1 MDDVLKHIG
10 VARRSGRYPW
20 GSGEDGYQS
29 NPFLNQYTKLKK
41 EGLSQTEIA
50 AQMGMNTR
58 ELRTNITWANKER
71 LDAYK
76 ERVAILSEKGMTDAA
91 IAKDMGISETSVRNY
106 RKEKGPSHK
115 DIQLKNVE
123 DALRAGVE
131 EHGYLDIGIG
141 VEHQLGVPRT
151 RFDAVVN
158 KMLEEDGYIQHKV
171 FVQRLADKD
180 KPTTLKVLT
189 LESDLDTVIMNQD
202 KIRPL
207 DSWSDDG
214 GETIRKFKDPTALRP
229 EEVKIRYAEDGGE
242 LKDGV
247 MELRPGVEALEM
259 GSSHYAQ
266 VRIKVGED
274 RYLKGMAIFGDPKD
288 FPDGVNVIFNTN
300 KTKGTDFR
308 DVLKETKPGLDIE
321 VFGSSIIRQNKSR
334 VLNIVNEEGTWDPWS
349 TALSAQFLSKQP
361 LNLVS
366 ERLKATRE
374 GFFKEFDEL
383 NSLTHPVVKDYL
395 MDKFSKSLVK
405 RANHLDAKGIP
416 GSKPHVL
423 LPFPDMKPSE
433 VYAPNYNN
441 GDKVVLIRYPHGG
454 TFELPEVTVNNKNAL
469 AKKIMGVAPDAIGIH
484 PSVAHK
490 LSGADFDGDTV
501 WVVPN
506 NNRQVKTSRSLK
518 ELKNFDPMDYKN
530 PDGERTISK
539 KYLGKA
545 MGDVSNL
552 ITDMTIKNAPES
564 EIARAVKH
572 SMVVIDSY
580 KHKLDYKRS
589 ARDNGIPALKKR
601 YQQSIHPETGKPSLG
616 ASTLISR
623 AKRNI
628 KIDKEGFEVDKYSSG
643 TQVESLYVTHV
654 KGLQTL
660 RNNVE
665 KTRKSLTPNKYD
677 PSKAKEYKAEI
688 ESLNKKIIKA
698 QLNAPKERQA
708 QILSNKLY
716 YSNLTEDMS
725 KEDRKKLKARSLARA
740 RDKVGT
746 EGRESRIKLTD
757 KEWEAIAN
765 NGVSTSKL
773 KQVLRYGDVDQIRK
787 YATPRAPKLTDSKRA
802 QAQSLIDKGY
812 TYAEVSQRIGVSV
825 SSSSLQE
832 P

>member
-1 MDDVLKHIG
+1 
-10 VARRSGRYPW
+10 
-20 GSGEDGYQS
+20 
-29 NPFLNQYTKLKK
+29 
-41 EGLSQTEIA
+41 
-50 AQMGMNTR
+50 
-58 ELRTNITWANKER
+58 
-71 LDAYK
+71 
-76 ERVAILSEKGMTDAA
+76 
-91 IAKDMGISETSVRNY
+91 MGISETSVRNY

-115 DIQLKNVE
+115 DVQLKNVE
-123 DALRAGVE
+123 DALVQGVE
-131 EHGYLDIGIG
+131 DHGYLDIGIG
-141 VEHQLGVPRT
+141 VEHQIGVPRT

-158 KMLEEDGYIQHKV
+158 KMVDEDGYILHKV
-171 FVQRLADKD
+171 YVQRLADKD

-189 LESDLDTVIMNQD
+189 KEQDLDTVVMNQD

-207 DSWSDDG
+207 DAWSEDG
-214 GETIRKFKDPTALRP
+214 GETIRKFKDPKGLKP
-229 EEVKIRYAEDGGE
+229 EEVLIRYAEEGGE

-247 MELRPGVEALEM
+247 MELRPGVEDLDM
-259 GSSHYAQ
+259 GNSHYAQ

-274 RYLKGMAIFGDPKD
+274 RYLKGMAVYGDPKD
-288 FPDGVNVIFNTN
+288 FPEGKNVIFNTN
-300 KTKGTDFR
+300 KPKGTEFR
-308 DVLKETKPGLDIE
+308 DVLKETKDGLDIE

-349 TALSAQFLSKQP
+349 TELSSQFLSKQP
-361 LNLVS
+361 LKLVS

-374 GFFKEFDEL
+374 GFLKEFDEL

-395 MDKFSKSLVK
+395 MDKYSKSLVK

-423 LPFPDMKPSE
+423 LPFPDMKASE

-454 TFELPEVTVNNKNAL
+454 TFELPEVTVNNKNAKARKVL
-469 AKKIMGVAPDAIGIH
+469 GVAPDAIGIH

-518 ELKNFDPMDYKN
+518 ELKNFDPMDYKDPGGN
-530 PDGERTISK
+530 RTMTK

-552 ITDMTIKNAPES
+552 ITDMSIKNAPQS
-564 EIARAVKH
+564 DIAKAVKH

-580 KHKLDYKRS
+580 KHKLDYRRS
-589 ARDNGIPALKKR
+589 ARENGIPALKQK
-601 YQQSIHPETGKPSLG
+601 YQQHLHPDTGKPSSG
-616 ASTLISR
+616 AATLISR

-628 KIDKEGFEVDKYSSG
+628 KIDSPNFDVDKYSSG
-643 TQVESLYVTHV
+643 TQVEKLYTQHV
-654 KGLQTL
+654 KELQSL

-665 KTRKSLTPNKYD
+665 KTRTSLKPNKYD
-677 PSKAKEYKAEI
+677 PAMAKKYKAEI
-688 ESLNKKIIKA
+688 ETLNKKIIKA

-716 YSNLTEDMS
+716 YSNITEDMS
-725 KEDRKKLKARSLARA
+725 KDDLKKLKSRSLARA
-740 RDKVGT
+740 RDKVGA

-757 KEWEAIAN
+757 KEWEAIEK

-773 KQVLRYGDVDQIRK
+773 KQILRYGDVDQIRK
-787 YATPRAPKLTDSKRA
+787 YATPRAPKLDDAKRA
-802 QAQSLIDKGY
+802 QAKSLIDKGY
-812 TYAEVSQRIGVSV
+812 TYAEVSQRLGVSI